1 MNFLKSVFADDD
13 DDDDVQS
20 QPSHPP
26 ADPDPNPGSTATWSF
41 GGLMKTLADKSESVM
56 ESYRQEF
63 EEFGSGLK
71 KETEI
76 IRSVASRA
84 VNDSLEI
91 GATVAQEKLETV
103 GQAIDDIGV
112 SVWKSTAQIISHGKD
127 TFLSLSDDDN
137 SDSGISSNR
146 RSSIVSNSSIN
157 GKRYSRFEMQIRA
170 LQSDTS
176 TYCMEPEDL
185 EDFENWKLGFN
196 LEEKKGEIEDL
207 LTENSVIRIIF
218 KEVDSDE
225 AESKRYWCNYF
236 YKLNRL
242 MKAEEARAKLVN
254 RVISGEEDE
263 DLSWDIDEDEEEN
276 SGIVNPKE
284 GDSSKD
290 VEKCSK
296 IVEDEEENSGIVNPK
311 EGDSSKDV
319 EKCSKID
326 KEKAGSCKDSD
337 VSVVSSVSMPEEEG
351 WDAIDDIQS
360 INDSKGEDV
369 GSSNRIDTRKRL
381 TIAEEEEDLSWDID
395 DEEDDQPVKA

>member
-196 LEEKKGEIEDL
+196 LEEKRGEIEDL

-276 SGIVNPKE
+276 SGIVNTKE
-284 GDSSKD
+284 GDST
-290 VEKCSK
+290 
-296 IVEDEEENSGIVNPK
+296 
-311 EGDSSKDV
+311 KDV

-326 KEKAGSCKDSD
+326 EEKAGSCKDSD

-360 INDSKGEDV
+360 INDRKGEDV

>member
-1 MNFLKSVFADDD
+1 MDFLKSVFADDND
-13 DDDDVQS
+13 IQS

-26 ADPDPNPGSTATWSF
+26 TDPNPNPGSNATWSF

-76 IRSVASRA
+76 IRTVASRA

-91 GATVAQEKLETV
+91 GATVAQEKLESV

-137 SDSGISSNR
+137 SDSGSSSNR
-146 RSSIVSNSSIN
+146 RSSIVSSNIIN

-170 LQSDTS
+170 LQSDRS

-207 LTENSVIRIIF
+207 LSENSVIRIIF

-225 AESKRYWCNYF
+225 GGSKRYWCNYF

-242 MKAEEARAKLVN
+242 MKAEEARAKLVS

-263 DLSWDIDEDEEEN
+263 DLSWDIDEDDAEN
-276 SGIVNPKE
+276 SGNVNTEE
-284 GDSSKD
+284 GGLS
-290 VEKCSK
+290 E
-296 IVEDEEENSGIVNPK
+296 
-311 EGDSSKDV
+311 DV

-326 KEKAGSCKDSD
+326 EEKAGSCKDSD

-351 WDAIDDIQS
+351 WDAIEDIRS

-369 GSSNRIDTRKRL
+369 GSSNRIDLRKRL
-381 TIAEEEEDLSWDID
+381 TVAEEEEDLSWDID
-395 DEEDDQPVKA
+395 EEEEEDQRVKA